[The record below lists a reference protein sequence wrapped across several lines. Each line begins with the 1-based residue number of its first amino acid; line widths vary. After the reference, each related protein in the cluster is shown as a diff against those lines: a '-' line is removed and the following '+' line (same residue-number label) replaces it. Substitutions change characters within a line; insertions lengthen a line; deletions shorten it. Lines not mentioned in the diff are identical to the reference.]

1 MEILINL
8 YCEINVMDALHVK
21 TVQQM
26 TGNATTWIA
35 DCNCVVTHQHCCS
48 KIKFM
53 EKLSN
58 KDVYLKHISNI
69 LLLNIPENFNEPLKV
84 AM

>member
-1 MEILINL
+1 MKENFT
-8 YCEINVMDALHVK
+8 N
-21 TVQQM
+21 
-26 TGNATTWIA
+26 WIA

-58 KDVYLKHISNI
+58 KDVYLKYISNI